1 VEKPTFIV
9 IEYKLKERRTYAM
22 EEINMGNDIVIS
34 TGNTTK
40 AIVAEGINP
49 ARFTKKEKQILKLTE
64 RAWNLFL
71 EISEQYV
78 GERKDMEGK
87 IHEVQRMIISRPGFR
102 INREMLNHEK

>member
-1 VEKPTFIV
+1 
-9 IEYKLKERRTYAM
+9 M
-22 EEINMGNDIVIS
+22 EQDMNGYD
-34 TGNTTK
+34 
-40 AIVAEGINP
+40 P

-71 EISEQYV
+71 EIPEQYM
-78 GERKDMEGK
+78 GERKDMERK

>member
-1 VEKPTFIV
+1 
-9 IEYKLKERRTYAM
+9 M
-22 EEINMGNDIVIS
+22 EQDTNGYDL
-34 TGNTTK
+34 
-40 AIVAEGINP
+40 

-71 EISEQYV
+71 EIPEQYM
-78 GERKDMEGK
+78 GERKDMERK

>member
-1 VEKPTFIV
+1 
-9 IEYKLKERRTYAM
+9 M
-22 EEINMGNDIVIS
+22 EQDMNGYD
-34 TGNTTK
+34 
-40 AIVAEGINP
+40 P

-71 EISEQYV
+71 EIPEQYMS
-78 GERKDMEGK
+78 ERKDMERK